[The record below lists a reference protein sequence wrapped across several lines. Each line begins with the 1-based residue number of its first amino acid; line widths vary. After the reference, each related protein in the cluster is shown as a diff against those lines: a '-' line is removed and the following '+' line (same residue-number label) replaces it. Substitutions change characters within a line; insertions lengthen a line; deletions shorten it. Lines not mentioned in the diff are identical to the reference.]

1 MKLFLQKKYDS
12 MNNSKLKQASI
23 YLMGFSYILV
33 GITHFAQADF
43 FLKIMP
49 PYLPF
54 PLALVYLSGAIE
66 ISLGSLLMVKKYQ
79 TYAAWGLILLLIA
92 VYPANIYLA
101 FNEVPQKAL
110 EVSAFAASWVRLPM
124 QFVMLAI
131 AYWHTK
137 E

>member
-1 MKLFLQKKYDS
+1 
-12 MNNSKLKQASI
+12 
-23 YLMGFSYILV
+23 MGFSYIII
-33 GITHFAQADF
+33 GILHFINLDF

-54 PLALVYLSGAIE
+54 HLELVYLSGFIE
-66 ISLGSLLMVKKYQ
+66 IVLGALLMLKRFQ
-79 TYAAWGLILLLIA
+79 ALAAWGLIALLIA

-101 FNEVPQKAL
+101 FNEIPQEAIG
-110 EVSAFAASWVRLPM
+110 VSSFAVSWVRLPL
-124 QFVMLAI
+124 QFVFLGI